1 MKFILLLCYTL
12 SSLFISP
19 SATVFTSSDFGSTSL
34 KNLGIPQAGG
44 VSISMETDFVGEG
57 RYQFSH
63 KSGNLIFYIE
73 NAGSNSF
80 IYTVKYP
87 CGCKLVGG
95 RLEPQKNLLIDCF
108 NLKLHGEGYGHTSE
122 GCYSIYIYND
132 DGSLS
137 SVKLFAQSIEK

>member
-1 MKFILLLCYTL
+1 MKLKLLLCCIL
-12 SSLFISP
+12 SSLFISS
-19 SATVFTSSDFGSTSL
+19 SATVFASSDSGSTSL

-44 VSISMETDFVGEG
+44 VSISMETDSVGEG

-63 KSGNLIFYIE
+63 KSGNLIFFIE
-73 NAGSNSF
+73 NAGSNGF

-95 RLEPQKNLLIDCF
+95 RLEPKENLLIDCF
-108 NLKLHGEGYGHTSE
+108 NPELHGEGYGHTHKGS
-122 GCYSIYIYND
+122 YSIYIYND